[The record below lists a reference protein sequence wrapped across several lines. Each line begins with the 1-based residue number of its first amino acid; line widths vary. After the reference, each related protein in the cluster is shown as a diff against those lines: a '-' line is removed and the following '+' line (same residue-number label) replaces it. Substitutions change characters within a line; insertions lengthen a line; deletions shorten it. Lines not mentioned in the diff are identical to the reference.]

1 MQDETKK
8 ASGDLL
14 ASSKMVVITN
24 LKDGF
29 YIDANKAFLNTL
41 EFDRSELIGKSTQ
54 ELAFLAPTDNA
65 ILLHSV
71 KSRKPIKDREVVVRS
86 KSGTVVIGLL
96 SCTTVQI
103 ENKPCLVT
111 VVTDITKRK
120 FRELV
125 YKKLMELDMDF
136 HSTNDRFTQMSS
148 QLAYT

>member
-1 MQDETKK
+1 MSDEIKK
-8 ASGDLL
+8 TSSDIL

-24 LKDGF
+24 LNDGS

-54 ELAFLAPTDNA
+54 EVAFLAPTDNA
-65 ILLHSV
+65 TILHSV
-71 KSRKPIKDREVVVRS
+71 KSRNPIKDREVVVRS
-86 KSGTVVIGLL
+86 KTGTVVIGLL
-96 SCTTVQI
+96 SCNTIQI
-103 ENKPCLVT
+103 ENQPCLVT

-125 YKKLMELDMDF
+125 YQKLMEHEMDF
-136 HSTNDRFTQMSS
+136 QSSNDHFTQMSS